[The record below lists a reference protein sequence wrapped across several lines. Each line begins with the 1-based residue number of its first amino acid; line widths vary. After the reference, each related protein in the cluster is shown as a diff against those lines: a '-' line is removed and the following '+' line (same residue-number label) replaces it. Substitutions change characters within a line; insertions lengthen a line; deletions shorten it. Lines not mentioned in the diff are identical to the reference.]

1 MLKAVPPRAEQ
12 ISEALAMTAILR
24 DQGWSKVTY
33 RVTRGGTV
41 EVSVEAADGAKV
53 GGVMPLSRRQR

>member
-1 MLKAVPPRAEQ
+1 VTDLPREQ
-12 ISEALAMTAILR
+12 QTDAAIDACGRLR
-24 DQGWSKVTY
+24 EQGWHKVTY

-53 GGVMPLSRRQR
+53 GGVVPLSRRQR